1 MTAPY
6 LRTISILT
14 ASLIAVNAVFAG
26 TPVHISSAVQGPVP
40 AAPIKITA
48 EGQAQIAQLL
58 ALKSTFSLGEQKLA
72 HGLALA
78 SRQAHGK
85 TLGPAANF
93 VSKTMSAT
101 DSILVVIRGKAR
113 T

>member
-1 MTAPY
+1 MTAPC
-6 LRTISILT
+6 LRTISSLT
-14 ASLIAVNAVFAG
+14 TSLIAAGAVFVTPIFAG

-48 EGQAQIAQLL
+48 EAQAQIAQLI
-58 ALKSTFSLGEQKLA
+58 ALKSTFTPGEQKLA

-93 VSKTMSAT
+93 VSK
-101 DSILVVIRGKAR
+101 
-113 T
+113 